1 MGPKPFNGVPLD
13 GESGSVARLPASPGI
28 AWARVAGRLACGA
41 AGCLLL
47 SGCTLFGQS
56 SKSQS
61 SLSPSYSAAA
71 RQNALAKKKAEGG
84 GSWLPSWLRP
94 KEPPPPASI
103 NEWMDLPQSKLPPSK

>member
-1 MGPKPFNGVPLD
+1 MGPKPFNAVPLD
-13 GESGSVARLPASPGI
+13 GEFGSVARLPASPGVP
-28 AWARVAGRLACGA
+28 WARVAGRLVCGA

-61 SLSPSYSAAA
+61 NLSPSYGAAA
-71 RQNALAKKKAEGG
+71 KQNALAKKADEG

-94 KEPPPPASI
+94 KDPPPPASI
-103 NEWMDLPQSKLPPSK
+103 GEWMDLPQSKLPPSK